1 MFITKNIISPFPRII
16 LPTGSCFVALFA
28 QQDMQC
34 IICIMF
40 IMFICIQSPKQK
52 MKINSH
58 NLQGLRLQHL
68 VKVELKLQKTT
79 EINAR
84 ANSLEQKSYLSQQ
97 LLCENFY
104 RQ

>member
-1 MFITKNIISPFPRII
+1 MFITKVIIFPFPRII

-58 NLQGLRLQHL
+58 NLQDLRLQHL
-68 VKVELKLQKTT
+68 VKVELKLQKKT
-79 EINAR
+79 EIR
-84 ANSLEQKSYLSQQ
+84 QEQTAWNRNHINHF

-104 RQ
+104 WQ

>member
-68 VKVELKLQKTT
+68 VKVELKLQKET
-79 EINAR
+79 EIR
-84 ANSLEQKSYLSQQ
+84 QEQTAWNRNHINHF

-104 RQ
+104 WQ